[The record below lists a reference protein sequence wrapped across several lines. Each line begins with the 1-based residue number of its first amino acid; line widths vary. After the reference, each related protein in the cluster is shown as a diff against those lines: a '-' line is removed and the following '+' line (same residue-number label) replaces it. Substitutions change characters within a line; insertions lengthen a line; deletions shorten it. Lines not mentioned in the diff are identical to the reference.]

1 MKRFNLIATILLVAS
16 LSVNAQVLRVERDSQ
31 QGRPVSHRVQRK
43 AASLDGTTPFG
54 YGSTTD
60 WEGLGINAV
69 GASFDVAIYV
79 PGGFNATINGINIP
93 VLDEGMTKVSV
104 WLRSQLSGKVLAK
117 KEVSGTFVANEYFP
131 VAFDEPIDLPAE
143 GVYAGYSFTC
153 SIAFPIAMGGDITS
167 GGLYLNYTYNGS
179 ASGWG
184 DYSDQFAPSALQVL
198 LSNVVIPDYSIQ
210 LTSAGQSTQTAN
222 ATYSIPVSLT
232 SSSAKDIESLD
243 VAVTINEETED
254 KHITLA
260 QPIPGGINQ
269 KAQFAIEGTSPAQPG
284 RYVADI
290 VVKKVNGIDYEE
302 ECMISAQLKN
312 LTRIVPRQTV
322 IEEFT
327 GTGCGYCPRGWVG
340 MEYMKANYPESFV
353 GIAFHKYNSSDP
365 MYYENYPYLG
375 LTGAPG
381 CVIDRK
387 AEADPYYGFGNDNLG
402 IVDAFNLMNQELPE
416 VDVRVAAQWNN
427 DMTSVDIAAAIEFLI
442 APESLSLIYVLTAD
456 SLTST
461 ATSWKQSNYYYQYTA
476 AQVDNGPGLVD
487 FCKNG
492 KYGKSSVKLTFNDVV
507 IGSSYLSE
515 TQNEGQNI
523 FSDEGYKAGSIYQT
537 TYSIP
542 ASTKAWAKSAAKN
555 GHTDISVLVIDN
567 TTGGILNARKV
578 RVELPSAVIPV
589 PSHNGTTNQT
599 ARYNAAG
606 QAIATPQRGLNIIRM
621 ADGSVKKVMIK

>member
-1 MKRFNLIATILLVAS
+1 MKRFSIIAIILLVAS
-16 LSVNAQVLRVERDSQ
+16 LSVKAQRTDFQKSEWQKSGTTHHVAK
-31 QGRPVSHRVQRK
+31 K
-43 AASLDGTTPFG
+43 AASLDDTMPFG
-54 YGSTTD
+54 YGSTTN
-60 WEGLGINAV
+60 WGTLGIGSTGV
-69 GASFDVAIYV
+69 TFDVAIFV
-79 PGGFNATINGINIP
+79 PGGLQATINGFNLP
-93 VLDEGMTKVSV
+93 VIDTGMKNVSV
-104 WLRSQLSGKVLAK
+104 WLRSSLTGENLAEK
-117 KEVSGTFVANEYFP
+117 SVSGPFVADEYMT
-131 VAFDEPIDLPAE
+131 VAFDEPVTLPAE
-143 GVYAGYSFTC
+143 GLYAGYTFTC
-153 SIAFPIAMGGDITS
+153 STAYPIAIGGEMTS
-167 GGLYLNYTYNGS
+167 GGLYLNHSTSTYS
-179 ASGWG
+179 SGWG
-184 DYSDQFAPSALQVL
+184 DYSDQFAPSTLQVL
-198 LSNVVIPDYSIQ
+198 LGNIALSDYQIEFSYLNAPTLAIN
-210 LTSAGQSTQTAN
+210 TA
-222 ATYSIPVSLT
+222 YEIPVGFVSN
-232 SSSAKDIESLD
+232 SANDINDLD
-243 VAVTINEETED
+243 IAVNINGQIEN

-260 QPIPGGINQ
+260 SPIKSGAFQKGEFTFDGI
-269 KAQFAIEGTSPAQPG
+269 SPAQAG
-284 RYVADI
+284 RYDVNIAL
-290 VVKKVNGIDYEE
+290 KKINGVDYEGE
-302 ECMISAQLKN
+302 AQTTGLLKN

-353 GIAFHKYNSSDP
+353 GIAFHKYNSNDP
-365 MYYENYPYLG
+365 MYYENYPFLG

-402 IVDAFNLMNQELPE
+402 IVDAFNLMNQEVPE

-427 DMTSVDIAAAIEFLI
+427 DMTSVDIGAAIEFLI
-442 APESLSLIYVLTAD
+442 APESISLVYVLTAD

-461 ATSWKQSNYYYQYTA
+461 ATSWKQSNYYYQFTA

-515 TQNEGQNI
+515 TQNEGQI
-523 FSDEGYKAGSIYQT
+523 ICSDEGYKAGSIYQA

-542 ASTKAWAKSAAKN
+542 ASTKAWAKSAAKK
-555 GHTDISVLVIDN
+555 GLVDLSVLVVDN
-567 TTGGILNARKV
+567 ATGYILNARKV
-578 RVELPSAVIPV
+578 RVELPAAVIPV

>member
-1 MKRFNLIATILLVAS
+1 MKRFSIIAIILLVAS
-16 LSVNAQVLRVERDSQ
+16 LSVKAQRTDFQKSEWQKS
-31 QGRPVSHRVQRK
+31 GTTHRVAKK
-43 AASLDGTTPFG
+43 AASLDDTMPFG
-54 YGSTTD
+54 YGSTTN
-60 WEGLGINAV
+60 WGTLGINSTGV
-69 GASFDVAIYV
+69 TFDVAIFV
-79 PGGFNATINGINIP
+79 PGGLQATINGFNLP
-93 VLDEGMTKVSV
+93 VIDTGMKNVSV
-104 WLRSQLSGKVLAK
+104 WLRSSLTGENLAEK
-117 KEVSGTFVANEYFP
+117 SVSGPFVADEYMT
-131 VAFDEPIDLPAE
+131 VAFDEPVTLPAE
-143 GVYAGYSFTC
+143 GLYAGYTFTC
-153 SIAFPIAMGGDITS
+153 STAYPIAIGGEMTS
-167 GGLYLNYTYNGS
+167 GGLYLNYSTSTYS
-179 ASGWG
+179 SGWG
-184 DYSDQFAPSALQVL
+184 DYSDQFAPSTLQVL
-198 LSNVVIPDYSIQ
+198 LGNIALSDYQMEFSYLNAPTLAIN
-210 LTSAGQSTQTAN
+210 TA
-222 ATYSIPVSLT
+222 YEIPVGFVSN
-232 SSSAKDIESLD
+232 SANDINDLD
-243 VAVTINEETED
+243 IAVNINGQIEN

-260 QPIPGGINQ
+260 SPIKSGAFQKGEFTFDGI
-269 KAQFAIEGTSPAQPG
+269 SPAQAG
-284 RYVADI
+284 RYDVNIAL
-290 VVKKVNGIDYEE
+290 KKINGVDYEGE
-302 ECMISAQLKN
+302 AQTTGLMKN

-365 MYYENYPYLG
+365 MYYENYPTLG

-416 VDVRVAAQWNN
+416 VDVKVAAQWND
-427 DMTSVDIAAAIEFLI
+427 DMTAVDIAADIEFLI

-461 ATSWKQSNYYYQYTA
+461 ATSWKQSNYYYQFTA

-507 IGSSYLSE
+507 IGSSYLSSIR
-515 TQNEGQNI
+515 NDGQTI
-523 FSDEGYKAGSIYQT
+523 TSEDGYEAGSIYHA

-555 GHTDISVLVIDN
+555 GHVDISVMVEDN
-567 TTGGILNARKV
+567 FTGYIMNARKV
-578 RVELPSAVIPV
+578 RVELPAAVIPV